1 MILRRRPPA
10 RHLLNPN
17 PATPPTPDDEPP
29 LTDRRTVQTV
39 ALGLVIIVIVATVG
53 ALLLVLRVIDSDPV
67 SNQSLMILVVVLS
80 NIAVGGLCG
89 LAALLASTKS
99 VDPEAISDRA
109 RTDAL
114 AEVEALGPNLLG
126 QGD

>member
-17 PATPPTPDDEPP
+17 PATPPTPDEPP

-114 AEVEALGPNLLG
+114 AEVEALGENLLG